1 MEKIKLEPNMDVYN
15 SSMPVPIGSS
25 RIDVLERIPY
35 EKKVAFA
42 TEYASEVCIL
52 DEKNGYAYKNPE
64 YYKYRLYYIAEYY
77 TNLDVSE
84 MDIDDVV
91 NLLSPYQDGI
101 WFVIKEDF
109 AHTKSLAEDF
119 VESTINLYN
128 HKHGLQRKI
137 LETFGSILENGDLL
151 QEFVQSREINE
162 KMLDVL
168 ASAGGSADKQAN
180 ITAFSEFAKRDL

>member
-15 SSMPVPIGSS
+15 SSMPVSIGSS
-25 RIDVLERIPY
+25 KIDVLERIPY
-35 EKKVAFA
+35 DKKVAFA
-42 TEYASEVCIL
+42 TDYASEVCIL

-64 YYKYRLYYIAEYY
+64 YSKYRLYYVAEYY

-101 WFVIKEDF
+101 WSAIKEDF
-109 AHTKSLAEDF
+109 AYTKSLAEDF

-128 HKHGLQRKI
+128 HKHGLQRKV
-137 LETFGSILENGDLL
+137 LESFGSILGNGDIV
-151 QEFVQSREINE
+151 QSFAQSREINE

-180 ITAFSEFAKRDL
+180 ITAFSEFAKKDL

>member
-15 SSMPVPIGSS
+15 SSMPVSIGSS
-25 RIDVLERIPY
+25 KIDVLERIPY

-42 TEYASEVCIL
+42 TDYASEVCVL

-84 MDIDDVV
+84 MDVDDVV
-91 NLLSPYQDGI
+91 DLLSPYLDGI
-101 WFVIKEDF
+101 WIVIKEDF
-109 AHTKSLAEDF
+109 AYTKSLTEDF

-128 HKHGLQRKI
+128 HNHGLQRKV
-137 LETFGSILENGDLL
+137 LESFGSILGNGDIV
-151 QEFVQSREINE
+151 QSFAQSREINE

-168 ASAGGSADKQAN
+168 ANASGVADKQAN

>member
-15 SSMPVPIGSS
+15 SSMPVSIGSS
-25 RIDVLERIPY
+25 KIDVLERIPY

-42 TEYASEVCIL
+42 TDYASEVCVL

-64 YYKYRLYYIAEYY
+64 YYKYRLYYVAEYY

-137 LETFGSILENGDLL
+137 LETFGSILGDGDLV
-151 QEFVQSREINE
+151 QNFAQSREINE

-168 ASAGGSADKQAN
+168 ASACGSADKQAN

>member
-1 MEKIKLEPNMDVYN
+1 MEKIKLEPSMDAYN
-15 SSMPVPIGSS
+15 SSMPVSIGSS
-25 RIDVLERIPY
+25 KIDVLERIPY

-42 TEYASEVCIL
+42 TDYASEVCIL
-52 DEKNGYAYKNPE
+52 DEKNGFAYKNPE
-64 YYKYRLYYIAEYY
+64 CYKYRLYYTAEYY

-84 MDIDDVV
+84 MDADDVV
-91 NLLSPYQDGI
+91 DLLSPYMDGI
-101 WFVIKEDF
+101 WLVIKEDF
-109 AHTKSLAEDF
+109 AYTKLLTEDF

-137 LETFGSILENGDLL
+137 LETFGSILENGDLV

-162 KMLDVL
+162 KMLDML
-168 ASAGGSADKQAN
+168 AGTSGAADKQAN